1 LLTFTHVYE
10 PAAVAGAPTLLLLHG
25 TGGDEHDLLPLVPL
39 LFPNAGVLSPR
50 GAVSEHGMP
59 RFFRRLAPGVFDL
72 EDLERRTSD
81 LRAFIDAAA
90 VHYQFDRANVIAVGL
105 SNGANIAANLI
116 LSYGAVV
123 RAAVLFRA
131 MPTRDVLPA
140 APASRGPA
148 YDPAASRLTATG
160 LTNANVG
167 RGFSPCTDVYM
178 SSGRR
183 DRMIS
188 TAQTEQLA
196 EQLRDAGA
204 SVTLEW
210 DEAGHELTREAIE
223 NAAAWVNRTAG
234 KLVH

>member
-1 LLTFTHVYE
+1 VVLSLIHVYE
-10 PAAVAGAPTLLLLHG
+10 PAAATGAPTLLLLHG

-39 LFPNAGVLSPR
+39 LLPNAGVLSPR

-59 RFFRRLAPGVFDL
+59 RFFRRLAPGVFDM
-72 EDLERRTSD
+72 EDLEQRTSE
-81 LRAFIDAAA
+81 LRTFIDTAA
-90 VHYQFDRANVIAVGL
+90 VHYGFDRANVIAVGL

-131 MPTRDVLPA
+131 MPTRE
-140 APASRGPA
+140 GPWGTTFLGTDA
-148 YDPAASRLTATG
+148 RPVR
-160 LTNANVG
+160 
-167 RGFSPCTDVYM
+167 RSPQDEGGTSGVDVYM

-183 DRMIS
+183 DRMIA
-188 TAQTEQLA
+188 TTQAEQLA

-210 DEAGHELTREAIE
+210 DDAGHELTREAIVK
-223 NAAAWVNRTAG
+223 AAAWMKAVAEN
-234 KLVH
+234 VVD